1 VADALLVVRD
11 LHAWYGESH
20 ILHGVTFDVRAGEV
34 VTLLGRNGAGKTT
47 TLKSIMG
54 MVDRRNGSIRFS
66 RAIEG
71 SARGEAPLTSDFYRA
86 TEGSARGAE
95 PPLTSDSHE
104 LIHLPANRI
113 ARLGI
118 AFCPEERGIFASLN
132 VEENLLLPPVVRPGG
147 LGVDAIFGLFPNL
160 KERLRSQGT
169 KLSGGEQQ
177 MLAIGRILRTGARLL
192 LLDEPTE
199 GLAPVVV
206 KHIGATIRRLKAEGF
221 TILLVEQNFRFAAT
235 VADRHCV
242 MEHGRVVDVIP
253 NAELDRS
260 AAKLHEYLGV

>member
-1 VADALLVVRD
+1 MRESAAGATAAPGRATPAAPLLEVRD
-11 LHAWYGESH
+11 LHAWYDESH
-20 ILHGVTFDVRAGEV
+20 ILHGAQFDVRGGEV

-54 MVDRRNGSIRFS
+54 IVTKRRGSIRF
-66 RAIEG
+66 G
-71 SARGEAPLTSDFYRA
+71 G
-86 TEGSARGAE
+86 
-95 PPLTSDSHE
+95 HE
-104 LIHLPANRI
+104 LINRPSNSI

-132 VEENLLLPPVVRPGG
+132 VEENLVLPPVVHPGG
-147 LGVDAIFGLFPNL
+147 LSVEAIFGLFPNL
-160 KERLRSQGT
+160 RERLQSQGT

-199 GLAPVVV
+199 GLAPVIVQQ
-206 KHIGATIRRLKAEGF
+206 IGETIRRLKVEGF

-235 VADRHCV
+235 VADRHYV
-242 MEHGRVVDVIP
+242 MEHGRVVDMILNV
-253 NAELDRS
+253 ELD
-260 AAKLHEYLGV
+260 AHMNKLHEYLGV